1 MAKKGRFG
9 EDNAAMIMNDV
20 IEGLKYLMHMGV
32 IHRDIKPANILRG
45 QKIWKIADFGFSI
58 SGR

>member
-45 QKIWKIADFGFSI
+45 
-58 SGR
+58 